1 MFRYIKANL
10 RSALQQI
17 DRMEHQV
24 KNYEGKE
31 GIERSFYLN
40 DQLQRTAVFKSYP
53 NAIEQQLTIAR
64 PYIHADLALKIE
76 SIAGAMRY
84 LWLSSA
90 DHSESRVFVAGIPD
104 SVDAWL
110 RYSHSMVAKIEEVIS
125 EIQKAEDSSSLA
137 AAK

>member
-1 MFRYIKANL
+1 MAFVVQQQIQDSIRSGSFRYIKANL

-24 KNYEGKE
+24 RNYEGKE
-31 GIERSFYLN
+31 GVERSFYLN

-76 SIAGAMRY
+76 S
-84 LWLSSA
+84 
-90 DHSESRVFVAGIPD
+90 
-104 SVDAWL
+104 
-110 RYSHSMVAKIEEVIS
+110 
-125 EIQKAEDSSSLA
+125 
-137 AAK
+137 